1 MVQKRPTDTAF
12 PAPRPGGLFHPEE
25 PPVATFPIQSVQID
39 WDRLIA
45 KRPTVLATIDDMPAY
60 LLKPEV
66 LALLDE
72 EKVSAPESTP
82 FFRTPSATDFLLSH
96 HNAGECHGPDRQY

>member
-12 PAPRPGGLFHPEE
+12 PAPRPRGLFHPEE
-25 PPVATFPIQSVQID
+25 PPAVATFPIQSVQID
-39 WDRLIA
+39 WERLIA
-45 KRPTVLATIDDMPAY
+45 KRPMVLATIDDMPAY

-72 EKVSAPESTP
+72 EKHPTY
-82 FFRTPSATDFLLSH
+82 RLILDLMWTTLSLIH
-96 HNAGECHGPDRQY
+96 I